1 VHAFCFLVKMPNNNE
16 CAAAEKYIRS
26 AHKTRL
32 YDQFITMLL
41 NKEIERS
48 SLDGSENKFV

>member
-1 VHAFCFLVKMPNNNE
+1 VHAFCFLVKMPDNNE
-16 CAAAEKYIRS
+16 CTAAEKYSRS
-26 AHKTRL
+26 GHKTRL

>member
-1 VHAFCFLVKMPNNNE
+1 VHAFCFLVKMPDNNE
-16 CAAAEKYIRS
+16 CATAEKYIRS

>member
-1 VHAFCFLVKMPNNNE
+1 VHVFCFLVKMPNNNE